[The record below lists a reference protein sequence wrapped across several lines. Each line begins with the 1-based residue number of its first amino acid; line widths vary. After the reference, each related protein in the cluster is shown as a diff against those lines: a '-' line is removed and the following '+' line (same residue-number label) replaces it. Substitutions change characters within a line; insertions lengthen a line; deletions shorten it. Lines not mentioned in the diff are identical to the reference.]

1 VELIDTLHIYR
12 TYTTIKEF
20 VLTSADRVRAQHL
33 ARFDSSSLEVGHFAI
48 FFSLNSIQS
57 ISSSREERVDNGLRI
72 FRKTAVSQNLWKDI

>member
-1 VELIDTLHIYR
+1 MELIDTLHIYR

-48 FFSLNSIQS
+48 FSLNSIQS